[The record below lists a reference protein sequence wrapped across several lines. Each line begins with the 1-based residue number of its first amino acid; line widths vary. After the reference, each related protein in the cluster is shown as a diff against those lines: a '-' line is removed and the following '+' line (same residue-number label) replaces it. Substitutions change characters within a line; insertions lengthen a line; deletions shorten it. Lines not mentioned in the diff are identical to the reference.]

1 MKWDEP
7 LSRKIMVFLLLGV
20 WLVSAVFLTMSYW
33 PFSLESYQINTPSPR
48 EMVSWYTFTYENI
61 EARETLKKEIEKNAP
76 FYYRVI
82 NGAKE
87 KNKKQLAEWLAVAA
101 SYRDEKEFENYF
113 REQNF
118 LYTPR
123 IREYILENRFLLA
136 RYENRLMF
144 VLDYLQENYI
154 LVDRFFPGGAEVF
167 YLSSDRETRI
177 LPVSSLL
184 LVPLEKSWLL
194 GVFQQLYGRGNGL
207 LYEAMAEVLLYILRP
222 TAELDAN
229 ARDRMVIAKVEEKLP
244 REIIRKG
251 ETILQEGEVITP
263 EKKQRLHAYWDY
275 QWKIFRYRFPAILIA
290 MMIIFV
296 LFIFRY
302 YKYQEILWRKASFF
316 MIGLIFYTLVHVF
329 LWYAHVSA
337 RSFSLPI
344 FLHIPFAVIT
354 LTLPILFQQQPVVFV
369 LLINFSLYSV
379 FYPLTDALTFAN
391 LLALALFAL
400 YTASQ
405 KRKSFQKRYDF
416 FVIGMEIFVIQV
428 IFAFLYAWH
437 YQMNFSWYQWFVVG
451 LFCLGNSL
459 ISALIAFG
467 ILPFF
472 EYVFNIPT
480 YFRLTELS
488 SSSTSVLLS
497 ELKDKAPGTYMHSLR
512 LGEMCEMAAEK
523 IGADALLAR
532 VGAYYHDVGKLQ
544 TPEFFIENQEGE
556 NPHDEITPGLS
567 TSVIKSHVKYG
578 VELARQYRLP
588 EEIIAFIEE
597 HHGTTHISYFYTRAI
612 RFYGEETINPADY
625 QYPGPKPS
633 TLETAI
639 LMLADGVEATARAYM
654 EKPEVRFNLHTI
666 EDIVDDIIEQRL
678 TSGQLDNCPITLR
691 QIRQIRDVFVEYL
704 SALYHKR
711 KDYHERK
718 EKENVGSRRH

>member
-7 LSRKIMVFLLLGV
+7 LSRRFMILLLLGV
-20 WLVSAVFLTMSYW
+20 WLLSAIFLTLSYW
-33 PFSLESYQINTPSPR
+33 PFSLENYQINASSPR
-48 EMVSWYTFTYENI
+48 QVVSWYTFAYENK
-61 EARETLKKEIEKNAP
+61 EARTELKKEIEKTAP

-87 KNKKQLAEWLAVAA
+87 RNKKLLLEWVVAA
-101 SYRDEKEFENYF
+101 TNRDQQGFENYL

-123 IREYILENRFLLA
+123 IKEYLLENRFLLA

-154 LVDRFFPGGAEVF
+154 LVDRVIPGGAETF
-167 YLSSDRETRI
+167 YLLSERETRTW
-177 LPVSSLL
+177 PVSSLL
-184 LVPLEKSWLL
+184 LTPVEKTWLL
-194 GVFQQLYGRGNGL
+194 GVFQRLYGRGNIT
-207 LYEAMAEVLLYILRP
+207 LYEAMAEVLLYVLRP
-222 TAELDAN
+222 TAELDTS
-229 ARDRMVIAKVEEKLP
+229 ARERMVEARVDEKLP
-244 REIIRKG
+244 REVIQRGEIIIQVG
-251 ETILQEGEVITP
+251 EIITP
-263 EKKQRLHAYWDY
+263 EKKQRLQAYWDY
-275 QWKIFRYRFPAILIA
+275 QWQVFRYRFPAMFLA
-290 MMIIFV
+290 MVIIFL

-316 MIGLIFYTLVHVF
+316 VIGLIFYTLMHAF
-329 LWYAHVSA
+329 LWYAHVSVS
-337 RSFSLPI
+337 SFSLPV
-344 FLHIPFAVIT
+344 FLHIPFAIVT
-354 LTLPILFQQQPVVFV
+354 LTLPILFQQQPVAFV
-369 LLINFSLYSV
+369 LLINFSLYSI

-416 FVIGMEIFVIQV
+416 FVIGMEIFVIQLV
-428 IFAFLYAWH
+428 FAGLYAWQ
-437 YQMNFSWYQWFVVG
+437 YRMNFSWYQWFVVG

-459 ISALIAFG
+459 ISALVAFG

-488 SSSTSVLLS
+488 SPSTSVLLS
-497 ELKDKAPGTYMHSLR
+497 QLKDRAPGTYMHSLR
-512 LGEMCEMAAEK
+512 LGEMCEMAAEE

-544 TPEFFIENQEGE
+544 TPEFFIENQAGD

-588 EEIIAFIEE
+588 EEIVAFIEE
-597 HHGTTHISYFYTRAI
+597 HHGTTHISYFYTRALQ
-612 RFYGEETINPADY
+612 FYGEETINPSDY
-625 QYPGPKPS
+625 QYPGPKPT

-654 EKPEVRFNLHTI
+654 EKPEARFNPHTI

-678 TSGQLDNCPITLR
+678 QSGQLDNCPITLQ
-691 QIRQIRDVFVEYL
+691 QIRQIRDVFVDYL
-704 SALYHKR
+704 AALYHKR

-718 EKENVGSRRH
+718 EKENGGSRRH